1 MEFLGNLLD
10 GFGGVDELVF
20 QLRDRLPCDGEFGR
34 LAAVFPD
41 DDGQV
46 VGCHAELSGIESH
59 VAVLAEMLLHQPVE
73 VAALPL
79 DMGRAG
85 RSRAGRNDQYISS
98 LVFNI
103 NCKDTAFFLYLPR
116 ER

>member
-1 MEFLGNLLD
+1 MEFLGDLLD
-10 GFGGVDELVF
+10 GFGGVDELIF
-20 QLRDRLPCDGEFGR
+20 QLRDRLSRDSEFGR

-41 DDGQV
+41 DDGKV
-46 VGCHAELSGIESH
+46 VGCHAKLTRIESH

-85 RSRAGRNDQYISS
+85 RSCAGRNDQYISS
-98 LVFNI
+98 LVSTI
-103 NCKDTAFFLYLPR
+103 NCKDTTFFLYSPR